1 MLIKHYLMRLKKME
15 RKALYVKVDDYKDIV
30 DIMTLI
36 RKKLQDAKGIL
47 NSINGLK
54 NEEDKEIEQWNSN
67 IDEIDRKI
75 DYLDRTLFE

>member
-1 MLIKHYLMRLKKME
+1 ME

>member
-1 MLIKHYLMRLKKME
+1 ME

-36 RKKLQDAKGIL
+36 RKKLQDAKSIL

>member
-1 MLIKHYLMRLKKME
+1 MRLKKME